1 VPFELFGTCTITVR
15 VNPFTLSDKV
25 VEPGDAPLQPD
36 EWPRRPTS
44 ATRRPKDGSE
54 RDERNGYCRDRSL
67 TKRAVMQFLD
77 CPFTTSPSLKKLL
90 W

>member
-1 VPFELFGTCTITVR
+1 VAAAANV
-15 VNPFTLSDKV
+15 
-25 VEPGDAPLQPD
+25 GDAAPKGTAPSA
-36 EWPRRPTS
+36 TS
-44 ATRRPKDGSE
+44 AMVIAAIDP
-54 RDERNGYCRDRSL
+54 L

>member
-1 VPFELFGTCTITVR
+1 

-36 EWPRRPTS
+36 EVAAAANVGDAAPKGTAPSATS
-44 ATRRPKDGSE
+44 AMVIAAIDP
-54 RDERNGYCRDRSL
+54 L
-67 TKRAVMQFLD
+67 TKRAVMQLLD